1 MRDRGDVA
9 QRPLVFV
16 AMPFGTKMD
25 AGSSVEID
33 FNDIYERAL
42 RPPLVEL
49 GLEVIRADEER
60 SGGFIHTPM
69 YERLLLAEIVLA
81 DLTLANPNVFYE
93 LGVRHAARPYATVL
107 TFANTTAL
115 PFDVAAL
122 RAIPYQLDHGR
133 LTDDATTALR
143 DSIKQAV
150 EAALAANQADSP
162 LFQLISDYPGVV
174 LPHDSTEAF
183 RDRARKVASL
193 HDRLAQL
200 ERSADKPAAID
211 EVRLIEQGLDSPHAQ
226 TELMVDVLL
235 TYRDLEAY
243 DDMIRCVGALPDV
256 VRDSVTIQEQLGFAL
271 NRNGDRREAIAVLR
285 RVIDKHGASPET
297 NGLLGRVYKDLY
309 REAKQRGDE
318 VMAEVNL
325 DEAIDVYTAGY
336 EADPRDH
343 YPGVNA
349 VTLLVQKGNAEAL
362 ERARQLASIV
372 SFAVGR
378 RGGLASSDYWD
389 LATVLELAAV
399 SLDGATV
406 ARAAAKATQTD
417 AKDWMFTT
425 TLDNLALIGERFGEQ
440 AEPWLSEARE
450 RLDAARASAPSD

>member
-1 MRDRGDVA
+1 
-9 QRPLVFV
+9 
-16 AMPFGTKMD
+16 
-25 AGSSVEID
+25 
-33 FNDIYERAL
+33 
-42 RPPLVEL
+42 
-49 GLEVIRADEER
+49 
-60 SGGFIHTPM
+60 
-69 YERLLLAEIVLA
+69 
-81 DLTLANPNVFYE
+81 
-93 LGVRHAARPYATVL
+93 LGVRHAARPYTTVL
-107 TFANTTAL
+107 TFANITTL

-122 RAIPYQLDHGR
+122 RAIPYQLDQGR
-133 LTDDATTALR
+133 LTDNAAATLR
-143 DSIKQAV
+143 ASIKQAV

-162 LFQLISDYPGVV
+162 LFQLISDYPGVL

-200 ERSADKPAAID
+200 GRATDKPAAVD
-211 EVRLIEQGLDSPHAQ
+211 EVRLIEQSLDSPHAE

-243 DDMIRCVGALPDV
+243 DDMIRCVGTLPDAI
-256 VRDSVTIQEQLGFAL
+256 RDSVTIQEQLGFAL
-271 NRNGDRREAIAVLR
+271 NRNGDRRGAIEVLR
-285 RVIDKHGASPET
+285 RLIDKHGASPET

-309 REAKQRGDE
+309 REARERDDE
-318 VMAEVNL
+318 IMSEVNL
-325 DEAIDVYTAGY
+325 DEAIDVYIAGF

-349 VTLLVQKGNAEAL
+349 VTLLLQKGTDDAL
-362 ERARQLASIV
+362 ERARQLASVV
-372 SFAVGR
+372 SFSVSR

-399 SLDGATV
+399 GLDGATV
-406 ARAAAKATQTD
+406 ARAAAKATQTG

-425 TLDNLALIGERFGEQ
+425 TIDNLALIGERYGEQ

-450 RLDAARASAPSD
+450 RLEAARASAPSD